1 MNDVFVKRDRK
12 VQPGFNMQVVMN
24 RKATKGALGLEI
36 EVEGNKFPKPPGYE
50 LTHTAVKMP
59 GMPSP
64 SYWSYVHDGSL
75 RGHDNAEYVLSKPIE
90 FKDVP
95 GAVEQLFNFLNDFGS
110 VLDDSNRTS
119 IHVHLNCQEF
129 HLNRL
134 TSFMAL
140 WYTFEEVLTAWCGE
154 HRVGNLFCLRAMDA
168 PAIIA
173 QLRRFIKND
182 GQSQLSEHLHYA
194 GLNAHALAKFG
205 SLEVRTL
212 RGCSDAQTVIEWVGI
227 LERLYNLSAE
237 YEDPRDICGAF
248 SCEGPLAFFDTVLGD
263 KVPVVRAAIPYNDDQ
278 IRDAM
283 YTGVRLA
290 QDLCYCRDWGAFK
303 AVKLKP
309 DPFSRDLKKVAK
321 KLQAQPMNIEEAL
334 DHVSSGDDYY
344 DPEPEFDEEDM
355 PAMVEVA
362 QTSQGIPVSPLPS
375 SLAQAAAYFQA
386 AGHTAPSPGSNNPF
400 SGTNWGDI
408 SNA

>member
-24 RKATKGALGLEI
+24 RKATKGAVGI
-36 EVEGNKFPKPPGYE
+36 EVELEGNKFPKVPGYE
-50 LTHTAVKMP
+50 LTHTPVKMP
-59 GMPSP
+59 GMP
-64 SYWSYVHDGSL
+64 YWSYVHDGSL
-75 RGHDNAEYVLSKPIE
+75 RGQDNAEYVLTKPIE

-95 GAVEQLFNFLNDFGS
+95 AAMEQLFTALKEYGS
-110 VLDDSNRTS
+110 VMDDSNRTS
-119 IHVHLNCQEF
+119 VHIHLNCQEF

-140 WYTFEEVLTAWCGE
+140 WYTVEELMTAWCGE

-173 QLRRFIKND
+173 QLRKFIKND

-194 GLNAHALAKFG
+194 GLNAHALTKFG

-212 RGCSDAQTVIEWVGI
+212 RGCSDPQTIIDWVSM
-227 LERLYNLSAE
+227 LERLYTLSGE
-237 YEDPRDICGAF
+237 YEDPRDICGMF
-248 SCEGPLAFFDTVLGD
+248 SSEGPLAFFEKIFGD
-263 KVPVVRAAIPYNDDQ
+263 KVPLLRDAIGYSDDQ

-321 KLQAQPMNIEEAL
+321 KLQAQPMDIEAAL
-334 DHVSSGDDYY
+334 NNVSDDYY
-344 DPEPEFDEEDM
+344 EPMPEYDEESMDDM
-355 PAMVEVA
+355 QELAA
-362 QTSQGIPVSPLPS
+362 QPTVTPVQPS
-375 SLAQAAAYFQA
+375 TMPSGYLQAAAQLWGA
-386 AGHTAPSPGSNNPF
+386 AGNNPF
-400 SGTNWGDI
+400 GGNNG
-408 SNA
+408 